1 MDLFPDSAKARFS
14 APWIEHL
21 NKWLG
26 VVGVNWA
33 NMEEHPVKEFGIF
46 IYLPHYLNQNWE
58 GVEGGGEGG
67 IKIIYIELD
76 MF

>member
-1 MDLFPDSAKARFS
+1 M
-14 APWIEHL
+14 
-21 NKWLG
+21 
-26 VVGVNWA
+26 VGVNWA

-58 GVEGGGEGG
+58 GVEGGGKGG

>member
-1 MDLFPDSAKARFS
+1 MDLFPDSAEARFS

-21 NKWLG
+21 NKWLSELG
-26 VVGVNWA
+26 KYGGDL
-33 NMEEHPVKEFGIF
+33 VKEFGIF
-46 IYLPHYLNQNWE
+46 IYLPHYLKQNWE